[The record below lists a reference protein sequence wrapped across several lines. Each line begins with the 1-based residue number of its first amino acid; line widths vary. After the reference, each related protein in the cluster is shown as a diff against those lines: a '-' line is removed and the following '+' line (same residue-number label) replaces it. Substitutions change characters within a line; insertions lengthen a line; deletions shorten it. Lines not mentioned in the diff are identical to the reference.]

1 MGKTML
7 SIFLTQEL
15 EQRLRGSN
23 NVLLLYYFCDGRDE
37 KRNTAICLLRGL
49 IFQLIQQ
56 QQSLIKILLQEYRV
70 QKENMFKD
78 SSLESLWR
86 VFESM
91 FRETSTKRI
100 YCILD
105 GLDECK
111 SDTLEHL
118 LKKIR
123 IYFESA
129 QPMPNATSRLTSR
142 IAEKGADDSVQDG
155 VASSN
160 PQGSDLRM
168 LIASRDGPN
177 SLSRELSGF
186 PHIQLSSEA
195 SNDFHSDLKSFIDI
209 KAQEVS
215 MATGSSTASMASI
228 STALQER
235 GEGNFLWVALAAERL
250 KSSTSDDLSKD
261 LGHLPPRVEDMY
273 YQTLLSIPDSSKY
286 LVATILRW
294 IVVAVRPLKLEELE
308 IAVELSAQVV
318 VNRNSLKQTIDLCG
332 NLVAIR
338 DGEVS
343 LVHQSTKDFLLSP
356 GSSLRQDA
364 RLRQFHMSEEAT
376 HSEIAQACIA
386 YLQRGSLAK
395 GAVQV
400 LATKGSTLADSDQKY
415 LAKFPLLTYAVIN
428 WAEHASH
435 ASLNGLNFAS
445 PFFAPKSAI
454 RRTWWESYWISTRS
468 KRAWRWTTPTSFSLL
483 HLAAYFGVLSIAVY
497 LENSGLLQKLLAE
510 RDSHGIRP
518 IEYSVM
524 KCNFSMAVFM
534 LDRGALNVPKDKLD
548 SYDEPII
555 HSAARSGDDRIVS
568 LLLDRGESVDKV
580 SNADFHAGD
589 AGVVFTHLPAM
600 VNFFSENYH
609 KSDWRRGMR
618 DYGDNETAL
627 HIAASFGHDLT
638 VVALIRR
645 GANVNV
651 QTTGG
656 WTPLHNASWYGKSS
670 TIRALLAH
678 GADIGAECKDKWT
691 PLHCAAHEGQTESV
705 RVLLEMGAPIEAKS
719 TKEKTALHVASY
731 EGNIAVVELLLD
743 HHADTA
749 SKTIVGATPLHLAV
763 WTDKENVVKCL
774 LDHGADRNAANKDGE
789 TPLVLATNRGRKK
802 IATLLQTHTLP
813 KFAPTSDEEEKEV
826 NPSSLQSST
835 SSTIVEQRKNLSSNP
850 TAINEAGPMRQ
861 ESLSHV
867 SSSQVGIELAETSGP
882 NSTGPLTTSPNSNPS
897 DTTSRHSSVTENF
910 QIRASIDDYSSKEVV
925 VRPAPQS
932 HWSPPSAYN
941 PGMMPMPAPP
951 PFVSSAPDLNATSP
965 SDLSAPLNR
974 LNVQDAPSPIQS
986 QTTQFS
992 PIRVSPPPEY
1002 AASYQN
1008 SGLHAHNPAATYPPP
1023 PQFSGNPAQQVP
1035 NAQINS
1041 YCPPPNS
1048 QASATL
1054 INATAPVDHL
1064 PIMHAS
1070 PPPLTQ
1076 SPPSNYLPTY
1086 ASSPAISP
1094 NPSYTPS
1101 SYPPIPQS
1109 PASLQGYS
1117 SSSYNSMASYGQSPP
1132 PLPPR
1137 ANLQQQSSPHV
1148 QDSSSINGYQQPPSF
1163 QTSAPYPHSSGPVY
1177 NQLQPEQQPQFGWQ
1191 NPSFHSPHSPYLYPS
1206 QDSAPPPAQPPSPYI
1221 LPTSTATSS
1230 PYPNPPYGSNISYGQ
1245 APVFAPPPAS
1255 QTVRK
1260 SRSFLDINI
1269 MGKKIL

>member
-70 QKENMFKD
+70 QKENLFKD

-86 VFESM
+86 VFENM
-91 FRETSTKRI
+91 IRETSTKRI

-111 SDTLEHL
+111 SDTLEHV

-129 QPMPNATSRLTSR
+129 QPIPNATSRLTSR
-142 IAEKGADDSVQDG
+142 IANKGADDSVQDG

-168 LIASRDGPN
+168 LIVSRDGPN
-177 SLSRELSGF
+177 SLSKELSRF
-186 PHIQLSSEA
+186 PHIQLSSET

-215 MATGSSTASMASI
+215 VATGSSTASI

-261 LGHLPPRVEDMY
+261 LGHLPSRVEDMY
-273 YQTLLSIPDSSKY
+273 YQTLLSIPDNSKY

-308 IAVELSAQVV
+308 IAIGLSAQVV
-318 VNRNSLKQTIDLCG
+318 TNRNSLKQIIDLCG

-376 HSEIAQACIA
+376 HSEVAQACIA
-386 YLQRGSLAK
+386 YLQGGSLAK

-400 LATKGSTLADSDQKY
+400 LATKGSTLAGSDQKY

-428 WAEHASH
+428 WTEHASH
-435 ASLNGLNFAS
+435 TPLHGLNFAS

-454 RRTWWESYWISTRS
+454 RQTWWESYWISTRS

-483 HLAAYFGVLSIAVY
+483 HLAAYFGVLPIAVY

-510 RDSHGIRP
+510 RDSHGLRP

-524 KCNFSMAVFM
+524 KSNFSMTVFM
-534 LDRGALNVPKDKLD
+534 LDRGALNVPKDKLA
-548 SYDEPII
+548 SYDDPII

-568 LLLDRGESVDKV
+568 LLLDRGEPVDEV
-580 SNADFHAGD
+580 SNFTFRASD

-600 VNFFSENYH
+600 VNSFSEDFH
-609 KSDWRRGMR
+609 KGDWRRNMR
-618 DYGDNETAL
+618 VYGDNETAL
-627 HIAASFGHDLT
+627 HIAASCGHDST

-678 GADIGAECKDKWT
+678 GADIEAECKDKWT
-691 PLHCAAHEGQTESV
+691 SLHCAAHEGQTESV

-731 EGNIAVVELLLD
+731 EGNVAVVELLLD

-774 LDHGADRNAANKDGE
+774 LDHGADRNAVNKGGE

-802 IATLLQTHTLP
+802 IAALLQTHTLP
-813 KFAPTSDEEEKEV
+813 KITPASDENEKEFD
-826 NPSSLQSST
+826 PSSLRSPT
-835 SSTIVEQRKNLSSNP
+835 SSTIVEQQKNLSSNP

-867 SSSQVGIELAETSGP
+867 SSSQVGIEPAEMSSP
-882 NSTGPLTTSPNSNPS
+882 NSTGPPTTSPNGNPG
-897 DTTSRHSSVTENF
+897 DTTSRHSSVTEHF
-910 QIRASIDDYSSKEVV
+910 QIRASVDDYSTKEVV
-925 VRPAPQS
+925 VARPAPQS
-932 HWSPPSAYN
+932 HWSSPSAYD

-951 PFVSSAPDLNATSP
+951 PFVPSASDLNATSP

-974 LNVQDAPSPIQS
+974 LNIQDAPSPIQS

-992 PIRVSPPPEY
+992 PIHVSSPPVH

-1008 SGLHAHNPAATYPPP
+1008 SGSYAHNPAATYPPP
-1023 PQFSGNPAQQVP
+1023 PQFSGHPAQQVP
-1035 NAQINS
+1035 NAQSDS

-1048 QASATL
+1048 HASATL
-1054 INATAPVDHL
+1054 INATAPVDRP

-1076 SPPSNYLPTY
+1076 SPPSNYPPTY

-1101 SYPPIPQS
+1101 SYPPISQS
-1109 PASLQGYS
+1109 PAPLQGYS

-1132 PLPPR
+1132 PHPPR
-1137 ANLQQQSSPHV
+1137 ANIQQQSSPHV
-1148 QDSSSINGYQQPPSF
+1148 QDSGSIYGYQQPPPL
-1163 QTSAPYPHSSGPVY
+1163 QTSSPYPHSSGPVY
-1177 NQLQPEQQPQFGWQ
+1177 SQLQPEQQPQFDWQ
-1191 NPSFHSPHSPYLYPS
+1191 NPSFRPPHSPYLYPS
-1206 QDSAPPPAQPPSPYI
+1206 QGSAAPPAQPPSPYM
-1221 LPTSTATSS
+1221 LPMSAAAPS
-1230 PYPNPPYGSNISYGQ
+1230 PYLNPPYGSNIAHGQ
-1245 APVFAPPPAS
+1245 APAFARPPAG

-1260 SRSFLDINI
+1260 SRSFLDISI